1 MGQRVMLPKPNIEI
15 GEKTRRAV
23 LKAAGAALGVASIG
37 TASGHPGSLTGEN
50 NKFYG
55 GTDGYLGDNVADTS
69 SDDVSL
75 VGYHSG
81 GGVGPASLS
90 GQPEDAHRGA
100 FSEFRI
106 HDDLAF
112 ASVFSARGDDSQRGV
127 AIFDISD
134 FTRADESTNFEHADL
149 RLVSFVRNDNSQ
161 AACMDVKVSDDGDY
175 VFVCKQAVTA
185 LFGEGRGTE
194 PNTDNH
200 GNSAGAGSLMVVDV
214 SDPGNPE
221 VTDEESL
228 SHWSVGP
235 HNGWYHQIGGEEY
248 FFTVHGTSGAA
259 SKVNTFRFDRASGQL
274 QQVNAWSW
282 DTNLSQADYGAD
294 SNQWY
299 HHDIN
304 IQEDPKT
311 GRPLAYLHC
320 WDAGLRIFDVS
331 DPLNVHEV
339 GVFEQYGAHHAVPA
353 PALID
358 GKRVAITGHE
368 NPDSEYH
375 AHIDGHETGRYNI
388 VDCDPLDEALDPESD
403 VERVYLGCASSVR
416 NNPNEQP
423 LARAPYQM
431 YDVDD
436 PSVETFDDRSELD
449 YWALIEDG
457 ESWDA
462 APGFDEEADRAE
474 NGEDPGKFQQNGF
487 ADFRVSSHNIDMDTQ
502 GNLYSGHYHAGARIL
517 DVDVSGRSLSE
528 TGYFRE
534 GKKIPEDRTLGFDD
548 DVTGGTLDGL
558 TASTPF
564 FWNAVGRNG
573 LVFAGGINGG
583 PHVMYQEGAPL
594 GSDTPIDVDIER
606 DHDSS
611 VVTAGQTHRVTITAD
626 SDEDVVVRDA
636 VPSTWNVFEEYSPD
650 LADTHEIAGYRTIVE
665 LELDE
670 NGEATYVVSAP
681 EGTGKT
687 GGYTFGPVEYARSD
701 GNGNAD
707 VDSDF
712 GGGNSTTNRL
722 WRKENGAVKSV
733 NVVGVDT
740 SL

>member
-1 MGQRVMLPKPNIEI
+1 MLPKPNLDL

-23 LKAAGAALGVASIG
+23 LKAAGAALGVATFG
-37 TASGHPGSLTGEN
+37 KAGAHPGHIDGGN

-55 GTDGYLGDNVADTS
+55 GTDGYLGDNVADAS
-69 SDDVSL
+69 SDDISL

-90 GQPEDAHRGA
+90 GRPEDAHRGA

-134 FTRADESTNFEHADL
+134 FTRAETDADL
-149 RLVSFVRNDNSQ
+149 ETAEINLVSFVRNDNSQ
-161 AACMDVKVSDDGDY
+161 AACMDVKVSDDGNY
-175 VFVCKQAVTA
+175 AFVCKQAITA

-200 GNSAGAGSLMVVDV
+200 GNTAGAGSLIAVDV

-259 SKVNTFRFDRASGQL
+259 SAVNTFRFDRASGQL

-282 DTNLSQADYGAD
+282 DTNVSQGEYGAD

-304 IQEDPKT
+304 IQEDPRT

-320 WDAGLRIFDVS
+320 WDAGLRIFDVC
-331 DPLNVHEV
+331 DPLNVQEI

-353 PALID
+353 PALVEVD
-358 GKRVAITGHE
+358 GEEKRVAVTGHE
-368 NPDSEYH
+368 NPDSAYH
-375 AHIDGHETGRYNI
+375 PHIEAHETGRYTL

-416 NNPNEQP
+416 NDDQHEP
-423 LARAPYQM
+423 LGRVPYQM

-436 PSVETFDDRSELD
+436 PSVKTLEDTEELD

-457 ESWDA
+457 EGWDA
-462 APGFDEEADRAE
+462 APGFDEESKRAE
-474 NGEDPGKFQQNGF
+474 NGDDPGTFRENGF
-487 ADFRVSSHNIDMDTQ
+487 SDFRVSTHNIDMDTE
-502 GNLYSGHYHAGARIL
+502 GNLYAGHYHAGARFL
-517 DVDVSGRSLSE
+517 DATGGSIEE

-534 GKKIPEDRTLGFDD
+534 GQEIPEDRTLGFDD
-548 DVTGGTLDGL
+548 EATGVLDGL

-564 FWNAVGRNG
+564 FWNAVERNG
-573 LVFAGGINGG
+573 VVFAGGINGG
-583 PHVMYQEGAPL
+583 PHALYKDGAAV
-594 GSDTPIDVDIER
+594 SEDTPIDVTVER
-606 DHDSS
+606 NHDSS
-611 VVTAGQTHRVTITAD
+611 VVTAGQTHRVTISAD
-626 SDEDVVVRDA
+626 ADEDVVIRDA
-636 VPSTWNVFEEYSPD
+636 VPAAWNVFEDYSPD
-650 LADTHEIAGYRTIVE
+650 LAGIHEIDGYRTIVE
-665 LELDE
+665 LELTD
-670 NGEATYVVSAP
+670 GEATYVVSAP
-681 EGTGKT
+681 EGTLRGNS
-687 GGYTFGPVEYARSD
+687 GSYTFGRVRPR
-701 GNGNAD
+701 GRG
-707 VDSDF
+707 
-712 GGGNSTTNRL
+712 
-722 WRKENGAVKSV
+722 
-733 NVVGVDT
+733 
-740 SL
+740 

>member
-1 MGQRVMLPKPNIEI
+1 MLPKPNIDI

-37 TASGHPGSLTGEN
+37 TASGHPGSITGEN

-55 GTDGYLGDNVADTS
+55 GTDGYLGDNVADAS

-81 GGVGPASLS
+81 GGVGPASFS
-90 GQPEDAHRGA
+90 GRPEDAHRGA

-134 FTRADESTNFEHADL
+134 YTRAEGPEDL
-149 RLVSFVRNDNSQ
+149 ETAEIGLLSFVRNDNSQ
-161 AACMDVKVSDDGDY
+161 SACMDVKVSDDGDY

-185 LFGEGRGTE
+185 LFGEAQGAE
-194 PNTDNH
+194 PNADNH
-200 GNSAGAGSLMVVDV
+200 GNTAGAGSLVAVDV

-248 FFTVHGTSGAA
+248 VFTVHGTSGAA
-259 SKVNTFRFDRASGQL
+259 SAVNTFRFDRASGQL

-282 DTNLSQADYGAD
+282 DTDLSQGEYGAD

-304 IQEDPKT
+304 VQEDPRT

-331 DPLNVHEV
+331 DPLDVREV

-353 PALID
+353 PTLVD
-358 GKRVAITGHE
+358 GKRVAVTGHE
-368 NPDSEYH
+368 NPDSAYH
-375 AHIDGHETGRYNI
+375 PHIDGHETGRYTL

-403 VERVYLGCASSVR
+403 VDRVYLGCASSVR
-416 NNPNEQP
+416 QHGQHEP
-423 LARAPYQM
+423 LGRVPYRM
-431 YDVDD
+431 YDAPDD
-436 PSVETFDDRSELD
+436 PTVKTLRDREELD

-457 ESWDA
+457 EGWGQ
-462 APGFDEEADRAE
+462 APGFDTEEERADD
-474 NGEDPGKFQQNGF
+474 GEAPGKFQENGF
-487 ADFRVSSHNIDMDTQ
+487 ADFRVSAHNIDMDTR
-502 GNLYSGHYHAGARIL
+502 GNLYAGHYHAGARFL
-517 DVDVSGRSLSE
+517 DATDGTIDE
-528 TGYFRE
+528 AGYFRE
-534 GKKIPEDRTLGFDD
+534 GKEIPEDRAMAYDTPEQSP
-548 DVTGGTLDGL
+548 VAIDGL

-564 FWNAVGRNG
+564 FWNAVERNG
-573 LVFAGGINGG
+573 VVFAGGINSG
-583 PHVMYQEGAPL
+583 PHAMYRDGTPV
-594 GSDTPIDVDIER
+594 GSDTPVDVSIER
-606 DHDSS
+606 THDSS

-636 VPSTWNVFEEYSPD
+636 VPAAWNVSEFSPD
-650 LADTHEIAGYRTIVE
+650 LVGKHEIDGYRTIVE
-665 LELDE
+665 LELTD
-670 NGEATYVVSAP
+670 GEATYVVEAP
-681 EGTGKT
+681 DGTAPGNS
-687 GGYTFGPVEYARSD
+687 GSYTFGPVEYARAD
-701 GNGNAD
+701 GSGNAV

-722 WRKENGAVKSV
+722 WRKENGAVTSV
-733 NVVGVDT
+733 NVVGIDT
-740 SL
+740 AF